1 MRQLF
6 KALTSSGWLLL
17 CLVLVAQSAS
27 AQKRYPSIEEAWDGT
42 DYRAVIQR
50 VETDGLE
57 LPTLADAAT
66 KPVFERM
73 VREDNIPLRVGLNA
87 KLSVTIRFQKLSSA
101 LHPLNKL
108 VALYSSE
115 MQKGKPYAAEVA
127 RLMIYEAKIAGMM
140 LELSEPYL
148 SSVAKDKRYQTHVDD
163 LNQMKGAALQ
173 LYSGLVQRMT
183 ETSVYTK
190 PDLLAM
196 SRGALEGL
204 RSYDPIITDQ
214 HRQELVQ
221 RLTQQVSTTTDQEL
235 KAALSALR
243 DAIKKRQIPT

>member
-17 CLVLVAQSAS
+17 CLVLVATSAD

-101 LHPLNKL
+101 LHPVQKL
-108 VALYSSE
+108 VTLYSNE

-127 RLMIYEAKIAGMM
+127 RLMLYEAKIAGM
-140 LELSEPYL
+140 LLDLSDPYL
-148 SSVAKDKRYQTHVDD
+148 SSLAKDKRYQMHVDD
-163 LNQMKGAALQ
+163 HNQMKGAALQ

-190 PDLLAM
+190 PDILAM

-204 RSYDPIITDQ
+204 RSYDPIITDP

-221 RLTQQVSTTTDQEL
+221 RLTQQISATTDQEL
-235 KAALSALR
+235 KSALSALR

>member
-1 MRQLF
+1 MRHLL
-6 KALTSSGWLLL
+6 KALTSSGWLLV
-17 CLVLVAQSAS
+17 CLLLLAQSAE

-42 DYRAVIQR
+42 DYRALIQR
-50 VETDGLE
+50 FENDGLS

-87 KLSVTIRFQKLSSA
+87 KLAVAIRFQKLSSA
-101 LHPLNKL
+101 LHPVNKL
-108 VALYSSE
+108 VALYSRE

-127 RLMIYEAKIAGMM
+127 RLMLYEAKIAGML
-140 LELSEPYL
+140 LELGDPYL
-148 SSVAKDKRYQTHVDD
+148 SSIAKDKRYQTHVDD
-163 LNQMKGAALQ
+163 LNQMKGSALQ
-173 LYSGLVQRMT
+173 LYAGLVQRMT
-183 ETSVYTK
+183 ETSIYEK
-190 PDLLAM
+190 SDILAM

-204 RSYDPIITDQ
+204 RSYDPLITDQ

-221 RLTQQVSTTTDQEL
+221 RLTQQISTTTDQEL
-235 KAALSALR
+235 KTALSTLR

>member
-17 CLVLVAQSAS
+17 CLVLAAQSAS

>member
-1 MRQLF
+1 
-6 KALTSSGWLLL
+6 LLL
-17 CLVLVAQSAS
+17 AAQSAA

-101 LHPLNKL
+101 LHPVQKL
-108 VALYSSE
+108 VTLYVSE
-115 MQKGKPYAAEVA
+115 MQKGKPYAGEVA
-127 RLMIYEAKIAGMM
+127 RLMLYEAKIGGM
-140 LELSEPYL
+140 LLDLSEPYL
-148 SSVAKDKRYQTHVDD
+148 ASLAKDKRYQTHVEDH
-163 LNQMKGAALQ
+163 NQMKSAALQ

-183 ETSVYTK
+183 ETSVYAK
-190 PDLLAM
+190 PDILAM
-196 SRGALEGL
+196 SKGALEAL

-214 HRQELVQ
+214 HRLEFVQ
-221 RLTQQVSTTTDQEL
+221 RLTRQISTTSDQEL
-235 KAALSALR
+235 KTGLSALR